1 MSDEETPVKKASADE
16 SSCSSA
22 HATDKLALVFAS
34 ILCRL
39 WLGVRAL
46 QTGIEKYAGEAV
58 TGNTAAVIDGKE
70 NEYGLTAGSTVEKI
84 YSFKSYTPIDPKQMA
99 DFQDQ
104 PLMLGFFLKIF
115 AACLGPALI
124 VLGLTVIL
132 GVGTRISLMAQGLL
146 YIALTWGLLLI
157 GGAQGSAGAA
167 QLAAHMILIVLALGL
182 IKHDRFVI
190 LKKW

>member
-1 MSDEETPVKKASADE
+1 MSDEETPVKKASAEE
-16 SSCSSA
+16 SSCGSA

-70 NEYGLTAGSTVEKI
+70 NDYGLTAGSTVEKI
-84 YSFKSYTPIDPKQMA
+84 YSMDAYHGVPAGLKGQLEE
-99 DFQDQ
+99 Q
-104 PLMLGFFLKIF
+104 PLMIGFFLNLFDKL
-115 AACLGPALI
+115 LGPALI
-124 VLGLTVIL
+124 LMGITLLL

-146 YIALTWGLLLI
+146 YVGLTWGLILLKQDSGI
-157 GGAQGSAGAA
+157 AW
-167 QLAAHMILIVLALGL
+167 LATHIILIVMALNL
-182 IKHDRFVI
+182 VKHDRFVI